1 MQEAAQ
7 QAHTDRLTAVADEQR
22 RQQALQDQLITARL
36 TENLGQA
43 QAQHQAELSLLR
55 ASSDEQLNRAQVE
68 HAALMNAADA
78 ELQQTK
84 LSLREVIVLIS
95 MNRSNMLFVFDKT
108 SLRSEREANIS
119 GLVAGCMLRQN
130 QGSMHSCTS

>member
-36 TENLGQA
+36 TESLGQA

-68 HAALMNAADA
+68 HAALMDAADA

-84 LSLREVIVLIS
+84 LSLREVIVLILIAQTCCLYLT
-95 MNRSNMLFVFDKT
+95 RL
-108 SLRSEREANIS
+108 
-119 GLVAGCMLRQN
+119 
-130 QGSMHSCTS
+130 H